1 MSGLG
6 AEHQRN
12 ALAFTAAWAL
22 GYRAY
27 TIPTL
32 NLPMASILAG
42 PPSTTAATAVSS
54 PSSIYSTLREIGGH
68 SDEILSKMPEVNVE
82 KAAADIHAVPKFCEG
97 LDVRYTPHKSSPCAC
112 RAVEVIAEISKKG
125 TARPLSIEPVRG
137 KAVKDGKEER
147 RKKTTVVVVDELRR
161 IASFLEEKCGRKVPL
176 EVDAEYTK
184 SREALKLLVSS
195 GWKFTTRIRSDSL
208 LGREVK
214 AKILSEGLD
223 VSGRW
228 YRNEEYGGR
237 FQIVGR
243 KIQRKGEPEP
253 TVILHLSTRKLSPER
268 VIEERRDRWRIE
280 NFFKNVDIDS
290 TPGND
295 DDELRGYYTLAFF
308 MAEMGRAFGASTR
321 TIGLIMDREGRITV
335 KGGTMKVHLEGLD
348 RRLLRK
354 IASYVNYIN
363 HRSRGRRAK
372 LHYKLMRG

>member
-1 MSGLG
+1 MSRLG
-6 AEHQRN
+6 AECQCN
-12 ALAFTAAWAL
+12 ALAFTAAWAM

-32 NLPMASILAG
+32 NLPMASVLAG
-42 PPSTTAATAVSS
+42 AQSTTANTTVS

-68 SDEILSKMPEVNVE
+68 SERILSRMPEVAVR
-82 KAAADIHAVPKFCEG
+82 KAAVDAHAVPKFCEG

-112 RAVEVIAEISKKG
+112 RAVEVIAEISEKG

-137 KAVKDGKEER
+137 KAVDDE
-147 RKKTTVVVVDELRR
+147 KKKTVVVAAEELRR
-161 IASFLEEKCGRKVPL
+161 ITSFLEYKCGRKVPI

-184 SREALKLLVSS
+184 SREALKFLVSS
-195 GWKFTTRIRSDSL
+195 GWRFTTRIRSDSL

-223 VSGRW
+223 VYGRW

-243 KIQRKGEPEP
+243 RIVRHGSKKKEKEGP
-253 TVILHLSTRKLSPER
+253 TVILHLSTKRLSPER

-280 NFFKNVDIDS
+280 NFFKNVDIDC

-308 MAEMGRAFGASTR
+308 IAEMGRAFGASTR
-321 TIGLIMDREGRITV
+321 TVGLIMDREGRITV
-335 KGGTMKVHLEGLD
+335 KGRMMRVHLEGLD
-348 RRLLRK
+348 RRLLGK
-354 IASYVNYIN
+354 IESYVDYVNGLRKGSI
-363 HRSRGRRAK
+363 R
-372 LHYKLMRG
+372 LHYELVTG